1 MKFKSNILFAKKFE
15 TTIYLKGNGR
25 FRPCEV
31 IGFVGEVESRSGEF
45 GDPKSNCGICGG
57 GWFVEFNCGRGPPSN
72 FKAGPGTVLEPVCW
86 SGGVP
91 TRVGAA
97 GGTAGENSL
106 TAILNQYSTRQE
118 GK

>member
-1 MKFKSNILFAKKFE
+1 MG
-15 TTIYLKGNGR
+15 T
-25 FRPCEV
+25 CW
-31 IGFVGEVESRSGEF
+31 FVSLVGDVESSSGEF
-45 GDPKSNCGICGG
+45 GDANIRCGICGG

-72 FKAGPGTVLEPVCW
+72 FSAGPAAELEPVRW

-106 TAILNQYSTRQE
+106 TAILTQ
-118 GK
+118 

>member
-1 MKFKSNILFAKKFE
+1 M
-15 TTIYLKGNGR
+15 
-25 FRPCEV
+25 
-31 IGFVGEVESRSGEF
+31 
-45 GDPKSNCGICGG
+45 
-57 GWFVEFNCGRGPPSN
+57 
-72 FKAGPGTVLEPVCW
+72 LEPVCG

-118 GK
+118 VTINFGSLKSKVFDIFNDNSNNHFRT